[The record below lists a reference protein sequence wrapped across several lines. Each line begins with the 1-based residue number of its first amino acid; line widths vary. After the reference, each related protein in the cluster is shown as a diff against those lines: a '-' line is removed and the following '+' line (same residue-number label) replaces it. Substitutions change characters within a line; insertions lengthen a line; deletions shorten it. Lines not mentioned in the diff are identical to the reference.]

1 MPNPVAELKDM
12 IKKNA
17 VKVMLVFAAI
27 SAMATI
33 FSAGLIMVAVDIGAQ
48 YDQNAVVYFSTMIML
63 GITLMLVPV
72 IIGAALV
79 KKYDQS
85 EDEETKRP
93 VLQNVGTVHPLQ
105 DALALLIHDFVKERE
120 MKRAQA
126 QEEPTSR
133 APSAHERRH
142 PTQTPTDS
150 RVPSSDDFM
159 H

>member
-12 IKKNA
+12 VKKNA
-17 VKVMLVFAAI
+17 VKVMLAFAAV

-33 FSAGLIMVAVDIGAQ
+33 FAAGLIMVAVDTAAQ

-63 GITLMLVPV
+63 GITLMLLPV
-72 IIGAALV
+72 IIGAALY
-79 KKYDQS
+79 KKYDND
-85 EDEETKRP
+85 EDEEVKRP
-93 VLQNVGTVHPLQ
+93 ALQNVGTVHPLQ

-120 MKRAQA
+120 MRRA
-126 QEEPTSR
+126 QEEVTPRTPTAS
-133 APSAHERRH
+133 ERRH
-142 PTQTPTDS
+142 PTQSPTDS